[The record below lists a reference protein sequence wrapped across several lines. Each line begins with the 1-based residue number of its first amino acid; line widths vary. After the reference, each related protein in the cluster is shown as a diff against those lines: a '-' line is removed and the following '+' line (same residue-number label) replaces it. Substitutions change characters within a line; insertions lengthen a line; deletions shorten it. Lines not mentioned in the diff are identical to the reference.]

1 MEEKEIEVNGKKIKI
16 VTKLPR
22 EYIEDNNLKIFLDD
36 TVDLGEVVS
45 EISSINLEKQTS
57 EIKTNE

>member
-1 MEEKEIEVNGKKIKI
+1 MNEKEIEVNGKIVKV
-16 VTKLPR
+16 VTKVPR

-45 EISSINLEKQTS
+45 EIS
-57 EIKTNE
+57 TNEIECNEEK